1 MEEGRSRWGVTP
13 DVTSGRALWLQ
24 AYRPAS
30 DFWQF
35 AVGSTCWQ
43 MVDRMKECLNEY
55 DIWERDRVEIVQ
67 LGRGNFK
74 KNFMNTILRRGRR
87 WYWPRSMFEDRFLV
101 LVVLSVR
108 LILLQTCYWTGLKPS
123 RASATL

>member
-1 MEEGRSRWGVTP
+1 
-13 DVTSGRALWLQ
+13 
-24 AYRPAS
+24 
-30 DFWQF
+30 
-35 AVGSTCWQ
+35 

-87 WYWPRSMFEDRFLV
+87 
-101 LVVLSVR
+101 
-108 LILLQTCYWTGLKPS
+108 
-123 RASATL
+123 